1 MKIRQA
7 GRPKIINREAVINIA
22 LTQYWEHGI
31 ENVSLTNIANLLK
44 ISRPTIYNEF
54 SNEDNL
60 IAEVIQKYINISA
73 EPSDL
78 NYDNFKQYPNHLF
91 THFKSNIYDN
101 NKYLINN
108 YTHHGIKRPEKAIG
122 CLLQKSILNK
132 YNFKSKS
139 FNIINKYNIK
149 RQKRLIKYIK
159 SAQTAEVFINDI
171 DPIFYSKYLQALFC
185 LIQTLKLQRIKIP
198 TIKNIINEALNKILI
213 NKNILWNNTL

>member
-122 CLLQKSILNK
+122 CFLQKSILNK

-149 RQKRLIKYIK
+149 RQKSNRNSTEFFKK
-159 SAQTAEVFINDI
+159 SR
-171 DPIFYSKYLQALFC
+171 YY
-185 LIQTLKLQRIKIP
+185 
-198 TIKNIINEALNKILI
+198 
-213 NKNILWNNTL
+213 NIL